1 MTTRLEALDPIAGSG
16 AVDQLRRMADR
27 LRPTRLVHVNSTRI
41 GGGVAEL
48 LTGIIPLWNELGI
61 ETRWEVIEGDQA
73 FFEVTKAMHN
83 ALQGFKANIGKPLL
97 DHYIEINRRNAQ
109 KLDFEA
115 DYVVIN
121 DPQPAYLIEFM
132 RERAQKWIWRCH
144 IDASRPD
151 RNVWRFL
158 WEAVRKYDASIFSMP
173 GFARNLPHPQ
183 YLLYPSIDPLSDKN
197 RDLSPEEVNAVMDRL
212 EIERDKPI
220 ILQVSRFDSFKD
232 PLGVIQA
239 FEMVHA
245 HTPCRLV
252 LAGGEATDDPE
263 GPRIFAEVQEA
274 ARGIPDITLLL
285 LHPESHYEV
294 NALQRAADIIVQKS
308 VREGFGLTV
317 TEAMWKGKPVI
328 GGAAGGIVLQVQNFR
343 TGFLVNSPEG
353 CALRIRYL
361 LRHPDVGK
369 RMGKFAKEFVRNYF
383 LVTRN
388 LRDYLSLMLL
398 FRGPDGSRRGRPGRA
413 VVL

>member
-1 MTTRLEALDPIAGSG
+1 MTSRLEQLEQIVG
-16 AVDQLRRMADR
+16 APVIDQLRRMADR
-27 LRPTRLVHVNSTRI
+27 LKPLSLAHVNSTRI

-48 LTGIIPLWNELGI
+48 LNGIIPLWNELGI
-61 ETRWEVIEGDQA
+61 DTRWEVIEGDQA

-83 ALQGFKANIGKPLL
+83 ALQGFRTIIGKPML
-97 DHYIEINRRNAQ
+97 DHYIEVNRRNAER
-109 KLDFEA
+109 LDF
-115 DYVVIN
+115 DVDFVVVN

-132 RERAQKWIWRCH
+132 RKQAKKWIWRCH
-144 IDASRPD
+144 IDASKPD
-151 RNVWRFL
+151 RHVWRFL
-158 WEAVRKYDASIFSMP
+158 REAVKQYDGSIFSMP
-173 GFARNLPHPQ
+173 GFSRNLPHPQ

-197 RDLSPEEVNAVMDRL
+197 RELSAQEVSAVMDRL
-212 EIERDKPI
+212 RIKRDKPI

-232 PLGVIQA
+232 PVGVIEA
-239 FEMVHA
+239 FRMVHA

-263 GPRIFAEVQEA
+263 GPRIFAQVQEA
-274 ARGIPDITLLL
+274 AHGEPDITLLL

-328 GGAAGGIVLQVQNFR
+328 GGAAGGIVLQLRNFR
-343 TGFLVNSPEG
+343 TGFLVSSPEG

-361 LRHPDVGK
+361 LRHPEVGQ
-369 RMGKFAKEFVRNYF
+369 RMGKFAKEFVRDYL

-388 LRDYLSLMLL
+388 LRDYLALMLL
-398 FRGPDGSRRGRPGRA
+398 LRGAGDDGKGLPGRT